1 MNILIAANYATPQS
15 GNFIASMVALND
27 ALRQQGDT
35 LYFVFPDC
43 PNTRREGSW
52 VSWLQEEGCTVHLV
66 QREQSEAARLQELQE
81 IIREHRINVLH
92 IHFAMYQDLILTHR
106 KALPV
111 KIVVHDHAD
120 FAADKPL
127 IRQKAYNLLL
137 SLRYRLKGI
146 GMISVSAR
154 RNSSYRFCK
163 HWHVPN
169 GLSRRRHVAHSRTRE
184 ECREALGIRPEDRVC
199 LFLGWALRLKG
210 LDIACK
216 AIGQLRQHDPQLVLA
231 IVGVGNPP
239 TEKAQTF
246 LRTQAG
252 VDPQAP
258 WIRYLPDAEDMFAYH
273 RMADVYLSAS
283 RTEGF
288 SYGVL
293 EAIAENTPVAFSD
306 IPGTRWAQAY
316 DHGFMYPV
324 EDPAACAQALSQA
337 LAAGRS
343 ASNAAQMVEAY
354 SIDLWCQRMIGIY
367 RSL

>member
-1 MNILIAANYATPQS
+1 MKILIAANYATPQS
-15 GNFIASMVALND
+15 GNFIASMVSLNR

-35 LYFVFPDC
+35 PYFVFPDC
-43 PNTRREGSW
+43 TNTRRDSSW
-52 VSWLQEEGCTVHLV
+52 VSWLIEEKCTVHLIK
-66 QREQSEAARLQELQE
+66 RDQSEEAQLCELQDF
-81 IIREHRINVLH
+81 IHQHQIDVLH
-92 IHFAMYQDLILTHR
+92 IHFAMYQSLLLRHR

-120 FAADKPL
+120 FATDKPL
-127 IRQKAYNLLL
+127 LRQKAYNLLL

-154 RNSSYRFCK
+154 RNNSYCFCR

-169 GLSRRRHVAHSRTRE
+169 GLSRQRHVRHSQTRE
-184 ECREALGIRPEDRVC
+184 ECREHLGIRPEDKVC

-216 AIGQLRQHDPQLVLA
+216 AIEQLHQHDPRIMLA

-239 TEKAQTF
+239 TEKAKAF

-252 VDPQAP
+252 VDPYAP

-288 SYGVL
+288 SYGIL
-293 EAIAENTPVAFSD
+293 ESISENTPVAFSD
-306 IPGTRWAQAY
+306 IPGTRWVQAY
-316 DHGFMYPV
+316 DHSFMYPV
-324 EDPAACAQALSQA
+324 EDSAACAHAISQA
-337 LAAGRS
+337 LHAGRS
-343 ASNAAQMVEAY
+343 PSNSTQITAAY
-354 SIDLWCQRMIGIY
+354 SIDLWCQRIIEIY